1 MFKSSSEVT
10 WLLFHDSFLNRLERT
25 REGNLGKSSGRGEI
39 CFSSSFFSA
48 NTSEDFLDVFPEEAY
63 LSAMGLLNMV
73 LADLRAI
80 KRGTGSIVQY
90 PQLETGVASSNLLE
104 MCSTPQQK
112 KLVALPYHAV
122 PLQKTFDQLSPCMHT
137 YQIMNCRVTSPC
149 SGL

>member
-1 MFKSSSEVT
+1 MT

-48 NTSEDFLDVFPEEAY
+48 NTSEDFLDAFPEEAY

-80 KRGTGSIVQY
+80 KRGHGINRSVSPVGDWSCKQQSAGDVFDTFHSTAKVGSIA
-90 PQLETGVASSNLLE
+90 PCCAI
-104 MCSTPQQK
+104 
-112 KLVALPYHAV
+112 A
-122 PLQKTFDQLSPCMHT
+122 KTFDQLSPCMHT

-149 SGL
+149 SGLPW